1 MLSKV
6 GTYAAAK
13 ENPIKVRATILNHT
27 LLKEKL
33 SNKIH

>member
-13 ENPIKVRATILNHT
+13 EKPINVKATTLNHT
-27 LLKEKL
+27 LLEK
-33 SNKIH
+33 K